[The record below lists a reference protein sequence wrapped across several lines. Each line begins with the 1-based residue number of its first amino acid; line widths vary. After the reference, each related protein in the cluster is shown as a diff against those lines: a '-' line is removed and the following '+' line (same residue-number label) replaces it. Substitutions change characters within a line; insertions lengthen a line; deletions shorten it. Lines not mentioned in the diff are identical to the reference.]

1 MTEFFIRLLKM
12 NVANF
17 ARIVSLRF
25 IYMSRTLLFCFA
37 LFLLF
42 TDALAQT
49 RTINGRVIDREDNQP
64 LPGTTIM
71 VEGTSKGT
79 TADLNGRFTLQLAAN
94 EDILVFSFIGFL
106 TQRVTVGSQTELE
119 VIMAPDTKSLEEV
132 VVIGYGTVRKSDLTG
147 AVSTVRGA
155 DLNKIPALSPM
166 QALQGKVAGLQVT
179 SASGAPGAS
188 VVVRVRGVGT
198 FNNASPIYVVD
209 GVILDNIDFLNS
221 GDIESIEVLKDASA
235 TTIYGSRG
243 ANGVIMVTTRSGK
256 VGQEFPTINFSTEYS
271 MQTLQER
278 IDLLNGREFAII
290 ANEINPGSYNNVDA
304 VPNTDWQDLLFRN
317 APIQNY
323 QFSAAGAVGKSQ
335 YYIGVGYF
343 NQQGIIPKSSFER
356 LTIKLN
362 NTYHLAK
369 NVRFGNNLAFT
380 PNQQQNTNGNA
391 VFVVYRA
398 QPTIEPY
405 LSDGGYAEVP
415 GVGNVL
421 ADLEYTNSFSKGLRT
436 VGNFFGEVDIVPGL
450 TFRSSFGIDMDYR
463 KSRSFTPE
471 FFVSPQQQ
479 NSLSRL
485 SKNYSDRLSWLWENT
500 INYSKTFGK
509 SRIDAVAGYTM
520 QESSSE
526 FISLGAENLLR
537 DDTDFWYFNPDN
549 INPTTIGN
557 NVFFDQNFS
566 MISYLFRAN
575 HNYDERYLFTATYR
589 TDGSSKFSQDNRYAS
604 FPAFAVGWNI
614 INEKFMLENTWLSN
628 LKVRASWGIVGNEK
642 IQYDRQFSRV
652 INGVVAV
659 FGQEG
664 QIYPGST
671 YGVTGNPGLGWEDT
685 YQTDIGLEFGLW
697 NNKLSVELDYYNR
710 NTKNILIDL
719 PVAGYL
725 GNGDGAA
732 ITFNAADVLNRGLE
746 YNLAWNG
753 QARDIRYTI
762 RTVGTT
768 IHNEATRIFGTGDAG
783 DRLTNGA
790 GTTSTAPGQPIGSF
804 FGYVTDGVFQNAD
817 ELAAYPNRFDAG
829 VGDLRFVDVN
839 GDGVINDLD
848 RTFLG
853 SPIPKF
859 IGGLGL
865 DVFYKAFDIS
875 IDFQGQAGNKIYNAK
890 ETVRPDLYNFE
901 RHVFDRWRGDGT
913 SNTEPRSTAGGY
925 NWLPSTRFIQ
935 DGSFMRLRSLTLGYN
950 LPQSLAER
958 VYVRT
963 ARFYL
968 RGTNVFTFT
977 NFTGYSPEVTSES
990 PINNGIDF
998 GGYPVS
1004 SVYSV
1009 GLNVTF

>member
-1 MTEFFIRLLKM
+1 MLNYTMRGLPFISFLAVFLQ
-12 NVANF
+12 
-17 ARIVSLRF
+17 VSL
-25 IYMSRTLLFCFA
+25 L
-37 LFLLF
+37 
-42 TDALAQT
+42 LAQERSVSGT
-49 RTINGRVIDREDNQP
+49 VLDAADNLP
-64 LPGTTIM
+64 LPGATIM
-71 VEGTSKGT
+71 IEGTSRGT
-79 TADLNGRFTLQLAAN
+79 STDFNGRFTVQMSAN
-94 EDILVFSFIGFL
+94 ENVLVISFIGYQ
-106 TQRVTVGSQTELE
+106 TQRVELGARTEVEILLQ
-119 VIMAPDTKSLEEV
+119 PDARSLEEV

-147 AVSTVRGA
+147 AVSSVRGD
-155 DLNKIPALSPM
+155 DLTKIPAISPM
-166 QALQGKVAGLQVT
+166 QALQGKVAGMQVT

-209 GVILDNIDFLNS
+209 GVILDNIDFLNA

-256 VGQEFPTINFSTEYS
+256 VGQEYPTINFSSEYS

-304 VPNTDWQDLLFRN
+304 VPNTDWQDVLFRN
-317 APIQNY
+317 APIHNY

-335 YYIGVGYF
+335 YYIGLGYF

-356 LTIKLN
+356 LTLKIN
-362 NTYHLAK
+362 NTYHIAR

-380 PNQQQNTNGNA
+380 PNQQQNTHGNA
-391 VFVVYRA
+391 TFVVYRA
-398 QPTIEPY
+398 QPTIEPIRP
-405 LSDGGYAEVP
+405 DGSYAEVP

-421 ADLEYTNSFSKGLRT
+421 ADIDYTNSFSKGIRT

-450 TFRSSFGIDMDYR
+450 VFRSSFGVDADYR
-463 KSRSFTPE
+463 KNESFTPE

-479 NSLSRL
+479 NPFSRL
-485 SKNYSDRLSWLWENT
+485 NKSYSDRLSWLWEN
-500 INYSKTFGK
+500 IISYNKTFGK

-526 FISLGAENLLR
+526 FIALGAENLLR
-537 DDTDFWYFNPDN
+537 DHSDFWYFNPDN
-549 INPTTIGN
+549 VNPNTISN
-557 NVFFDQNFS
+557 SVFFDQNYS

-575 HNYDERYLFTATYR
+575 YTYDERYLFTATYR
-589 TDGSSKFSQDNRYAS
+589 TDGSSKFSRNQRYAS
-604 FPAFAVGWNI
+604 FPAFAVGWNV
-614 INEKFMLENTWLSN
+614 INEDFLQEYVWLSN
-628 LKVRASWGIVGNEK
+628 LKLRASWGVVGNEK

-652 INGVVAV
+652 INGIVAV
-659 FGQEG
+659 FGQDG

-671 YGVTGNPGLGWEDT
+671 YGVTGNPDLGWEDT
-685 YQTDIGLEFGLW
+685 YQTDIGLEFGFW
-697 NNKLSVELDYYNR
+697 NNKLSVEVDYYSR
-710 NTKNILIDL
+710 NTQNILIDL

-725 GNGDGAA
+725 GNGVGAA
-732 ITFNAADVLNRGLE
+732 ITYNAADVLNRGIE
-746 YNLAWNG
+746 YNIAWNG
-753 QARDIRYTI
+753 NMRDIRYTI

-768 IHNEATRIFGTGDAG
+768 IHNEATRVFGTGGPG
-783 DRLTNGA
+783 DRLTNAA

-804 FGYVTDGVFQNAD
+804 FGYVTDGIFQNAN
-817 ELAAYPNRFDAG
+817 ELAAYPSRFDAG

-839 GDGVINDLD
+839 GDGLINDLD

-859 IGGLGL
+859 MGGLGL
-865 DVFYKAFDIS
+865 DVFYKAFDVS
-875 IDFQGQAGNKIYNAK
+875 VDFQGQAGNKIYNAK

-901 RHVFDRWRGDGT
+901 RHVFDRWRGEGT

-935 DGSFMRLRSLTLGYN
+935 DGSFFRLRSLTIGYN
-950 LPQSLAER
+950 LPAELTEKA
-958 VYVRT
+958 YMKA

-968 RGTNVFTFT
+968 RGTNVFTLT
-977 NFTGYSPEVTSES
+977 KFTGYSPEVTSES
-990 PINNGIDF
+990 PINNGIDN

-1004 SVYSV
+1004 SIYSV